1 MIPTIV
7 APTYETKLISLPK
20 PITFRPYLVKEEKIL
35 LMAQQGNDPKEVE
48 RAVKQILQA
57 CTFDVVDINKLPS
70 FDVEFLFLQ
79 VRSRSVNNIVELH
92 YECKNRPA
100 GQLPLD
106 DGVCH
111 HVETISVNLDDIKVV
126 VPEGHTNKIMVTDTI
141 GVILR
146 YPTTEEIEIFSE
158 APASDALDLLIACIL
173 NVFTIAGEVYEASEA
188 APGEIKTFVESLSLT
203 QAKRFG
209 VFFENLP
216 HLTYTFTFKCS
227 KCEYTED
234 ITLNGL
240 MDFFD

>member
-7 APTYETKLISLPK
+7 AQTYETKLISFLK

-57 CTFDVVDINKLPS
+57 CTFDAVEINKLPS

-79 VRSRSVNNIVELH
+79 VRSKSVNNIVELR

-111 HVETISVNLDDIKVV
+111 QVETISINLDDIKII
-126 VPEGHTNKIMVTDTI
+126 VPDGHTNKIMVTDTI
-141 GVILR
+141 GATLR
-146 YPTTEEIEIFSE
+146 YPTTEEIEIFS
-158 APASDALDLLIACIL
+158 
-173 NVFTIAGEVYEASEA
+173 
-188 APGEIKTFVESLSLT
+188 
-203 QAKRFG
+203 
-209 VFFENLP
+209 
-216 HLTYTFTFKCS
+216 
-227 KCEYTED
+227 
-234 ITLNGL
+234 
-240 MDFFD
+240 